1 MSEQKEAASKDGYVH
16 WKTHL
21 ISSSRQRHWYHW
33 AELRSEVVRNSSTR
47 ELNSSAGESGQ
58 RLPSRAVVRNER
70 VPGVW
75 QFQYVAA
82 PAAEVLAWPSH
93 FIKCVMCLWEIFE
106 EGNGRKGSHFM
117 KCVGALSFEKSST
130 RVRGGGCQT

>member
-1 MSEQKEAASKDGYVH
+1 MSEQKEAASKDGHVH

-21 ISSSRQRHWYHW
+21 ISSTRQRHWYDW

-70 VPGVW
+70 FQALAIPICRHATEFHPHAGRVVVPMPG
-75 QFQYVAA
+75 
-82 PAAEVLAWPSH
+82 
-93 FIKCVMCLWEIFE
+93 WEAGARDFE
-106 EGNGRKGSHFM
+106 F
-117 KCVGALSFEKSST
+117 
-130 RVRGGGCQT
+130 